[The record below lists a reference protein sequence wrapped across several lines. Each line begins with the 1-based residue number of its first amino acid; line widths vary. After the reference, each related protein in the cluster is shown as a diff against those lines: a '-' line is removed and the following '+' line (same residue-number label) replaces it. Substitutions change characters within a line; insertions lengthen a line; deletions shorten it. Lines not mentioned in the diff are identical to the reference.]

1 MSNYKTVFFTLGI
14 LQIILGISMVF
25 PIIIQIIFD
34 ELDSSFIGASLITII
49 FGTLF
54 FLSNLDHDKK
64 LSLQNAFLLTAL
76 SWLSI
81 AVFSSLPFI
90 FSNLN
95 LSITD
100 SFFESMSGITTT
112 GSTIITDLNSSPKA
126 ILLWR
131 ALLQWLGGI
140 GIIVMAITLMPI
152 MNVGG
157 MQLFKV
163 SSSDA
168 SEKILPKTK
177 EITLRLILI
186 YLILTF
192 LCSFFYNIFGMEFF
206 DSLTHSMTTI
216 ATGGFSNYNE
226 SIGYFNNIKIEIISM
241 VFIILGSIPFISYI
255 KFLSG
260 KKNIFYTD
268 TQIKSFI
275 KIIFYSIVILFF
287 YLTIFN
293 KSFSDVSL
301 RSISFNVISILTGT
315 GYVTQNFDDWG
326 SFPLIYFLILMFI
339 GGCAGSTACGIKIFR
354 VQILYLF
361 LKNQLKKIIYP
372 RGIFIIKYDNNNVN
386 EKFMASIIAF
396 IYLYIIIF
404 FIITTMLS
412 LSGLDF
418 TTSISGAAT
427 SISNV
432 GPGLGELIGPN
443 NDPGATFDTTC
454 PWRCIGGNTSFS
466 DQDCEEDD
474 AGIYTAVGH
483 AQYDG
488 WCHADSDS
496 PAVIIPTTSSYCC
509 EWETDFEEYEDGQFL
524 YGTCKEYNDG
534 FDGIQKNTSKKI
546 SFDNNN
552 LNNSLFFKSQI
563 ILYEN
568 PKEVDQGYIDT
579 IDYTNTAIII
589 SHTNLTSGSRIKK
602 YFDTHKF
609 YILNILYHLQ

>member
-49 FGTLF
+49 FGILF

-192 LCSFFYNIFGMEFF
+192 LCSFFYNICGMKFF

-226 SIGYFNNIKIEIISM
+226 SIGYFNSIKIEIISM
-241 VFIILGSIPFISYI
+241 IFIILGSIPFIAYI

-275 KIIFYSIVILFF
+275 KIIFYSILILFI

-315 GYVTQNFDDWG
+315 GYVTQNFDNWG

-386 EKFMASIIAF
+386 EKFMASIISF

-404 FIITTMLS
+404 FIITAMLT

-443 NDPGATFDTTC
+443 
-454 PWRCIGGNTSFS
+454 GNFSQLPDFSKWVLSFGMILGRL
-466 DQDCEEDD
+466 ELF
-474 AGIYTAVGH
+474 AILVL
-483 AQYDG
+483 
-488 WCHADSDS
+488 
-496 PAVIIPTTSSYCC
+496 
-509 EWETDFEEYEDGQFL
+509 FL
-524 YGTCKEYNDG
+524 P
-534 FDGIQKNTSKKI
+534 
-546 SFDNNN
+546 SFWV
-552 LNNSLFFKSQI
+552 K
-563 ILYEN
+563 
-568 PKEVDQGYIDT
+568 
-579 IDYTNTAIII
+579 
-589 SHTNLTSGSRIKK
+589 
-602 YFDTHKF
+602 
-609 YILNILYHLQ
+609 